1 MSITG
6 RKGAVNSGALGL
18 VTVNVQTT
26 REFPYLTN
34 RLVVYIT
41 YRLMR
46 YDSIYT
52 AQITSQTSLTSLTS
66 TRTLAIVYMQK
77 L

>member
-6 RKGAVNSGALGL
+6 RKGAVNSGALRL